1 VSKGIATLIG
11 SGLAKPAPAILWGA
25 FWTLAGS
32 IAAAFWGSVLA
43 ASFAH
48 GYLATDFR
56 PDTAF
61 IAGALSGAFGW
72 VGIATRL
79 GLPESTTHGL
89 LGGIAGAALSEAGPG
104 GIEWRRCGRKSLTA
118 SLGQPIISHRAVLRA
133 VVGGALARRAHA
145 GLVAGLPRVSE
156 VAGRSVLLR

>member
-1 VSKGIATLIG
+1 MLLLTWANGANDVSKGIATLIG

-25 FWTLAGS
+25 FWTLAGG
-32 IAAAFWGSVLA
+32 IAAAFWGSILA
-43 ASFAH
+43 ANFAH

-79 GLPESTTHGL
+79 GLPVSTPHVSTGSLMGVRFTDRSQPRQADAFRTILLAWLVTLPAAALIGAGVTWVLGGL
-89 LGGIAGAALSEAGPG
+89 L
-104 GIEWRRCGRKSLTA
+104 
-118 SLGQPIISHRAVLRA
+118 
-133 VVGGALARRAHA
+133 
-145 GLVAGLPRVSE
+145 
-156 VAGRSVLLR
+156 